1 VAGGA
6 FIMPW
11 GGSRYLVTPGVEQTW
26 IAAGSGLVGVLIGV
40 GGTLLG
46 NLISRRT
53 VRDST
58 IAAIAANS
66 RNIVTQV
73 TANSADIKA
82 QIEASSSDIRAQIA
96 ASVATVRAQIEAD
109 RSNRIW
115 ENKAAAYTDAIVG
128 IRHQQNVRASQVM
141 SIMTGSEPMTTPS
154 PVDWPFVEA
163 RLITYA
169 SHAVM
174 TKLVGASDAARQ
186 FAGTWRRL
194 DEMGPSAERGEMR
207 QRARQEAK
215 AADGIDQELM
225 ETTRAELLHASTH
238 QAAERQVP

>member
-1 VAGGA
+1 
-6 FIMPW
+6 MPW

-58 IAAIAANS
+58 NAAIAANS

-82 QIEASSSDIRAQIA
+82 QIEASSGDIRTQIA

-115 ENKAAAYTDAIVG
+115 ENKAAAYTDAILG
-128 IRHQQNVRASQVM
+128 IRHQQNIRASQVM
-141 SIMTGSEPMTTPS
+141 SIMTGSEPMTTLS

-174 TKLVGASDAARQ
+174 TRLIAASDAARQ
-186 FAGTWRRL
+186 FAGIWRRL

-207 QRARQEAK
+207 QRARQEAT

-225 ETTRAELLHASTH
+225 ETIRAELLDASTH
-238 QAAERQVP
+238 QAPERQVP

>member
-1 VAGGA
+1 
-6 FIMPW
+6 
-11 GGSRYLVTPGVEQTW
+11 VTAGVEQTW
-26 IAAGSGLVGVLIGV
+26 IAAGAGLVGVLIGV

-58 IAAIAANS
+58 NAAIAANS

-82 QIEASSSDIRAQIA
+82 QIEAIRAQIA
-96 ASVATVRAQIEAD
+96 ASAATVRAQIEAD
-109 RSNRIW
+109 RRNRIW
-115 ENKAAAYTDAIVG
+115 ENKAAAYTDAIAG
-128 IRHQQNVRASQVM
+128 IRHQQNIRASQVM
-141 SIMTGSEPMTTPS
+141 SIMTGSEPMTTLS

-169 SHAVM
+169 SRAVM
-174 TKLVGASDAARQ
+174 TRLVAASDAARQ
-186 FAGTWRRL
+186 FAGIWRRL

-207 QRARQEAK
+207 QRARQEAT

-225 ETTRAELLHASTH
+225 ETIRAELLDASTH
-238 QAAERQVP
+238 QAPERQVP

>member
-1 VAGGA
+1 
-6 FIMPW
+6 M
-11 GGSRYLVTPGVEQTW
+11 TPGVEQTW

-53 VRDST
+53 LRDST
-58 IAAIAANS
+58 SATIAANS

-73 TANSADIKA
+73 MANSADINA
-82 QIEASSSDIRAQIA
+82 QIEASSADIRAQIA
-96 ASVATVRAQIEAD
+96 ASAATVTAQIEAD
-109 RSNRIW
+109 QRNRIW

-128 IRHQQNVRASQVM
+128 IRHQQNIRASQVR

-154 PVDWPFVEA
+154 PVDWPSVEA

-174 TKLVGASDAARQ
+174 TRLIAASDAARQ

-194 DEMGPSAERGEMR
+194 DEMGPSAERGEIR

-225 ETTRAELLHASTH
+225 ETIRAELLQASTP
-238 QAAERQVP
+238 QAPERQGP